1 MSELRWN
8 PLLGT
13 WTMVASNRKFRPN
26 MPKDWC
32 PFCPGEGK
40 KVPDDFTVFSYDN
53 DFPAL
58 TQYPET
64 PYVDPTGFYK
74 SAENYGKCEVIL
86 YSPRHT
92 VKFYELSVHHIV
104 ELLNLIVERCTVL
117 SKDKKIKY
125 VFPFENKG
133 EAVGVTMPHPHG
145 QLYGYSFVPQ
155 KIQVELENSKKH
167 YEEHGRCLLCHMTET
182 ELRAQDRIVFENDS
196 FVAYIPFFTDY
207 PYGVFVVPKRHM
219 GMLSDCSAHERAD
232 LARLLKVLTEAFD
245 QLFHM
250 PFPYMMVYHQQ
261 PVNSPEYED
270 AKDYYHF
277 HIEFYPPFR
286 DANKIKY
293 YASSEMGAWAAA
305 NTSAVEET
313 APVLRKII
321 EELLEGESTYGQ

>member
-13 WTMVASNRKFRPN
+13 WTMVASNRKLRPN

-40 KVPDDFTVFSYDN
+40 KVPSEFTVYAYDN

-58 TQYPET
+58 TQHPEA
-64 PYVDPTGFYK
+64 PYWDGGFYK

-86 YSPRHT
+86 YSPRHN
-92 VKFYELSVHHIV
+92 VKFYDLSVAHIV
-104 ELLNLIVERCTVL
+104 ELLDLIADRCTAL
-117 SKDKKIKY
+117 SADKRIKY
-125 VFPFENKG
+125 VYPFENKG

-145 QLYGYSFVPQ
+145 QIYGYPFVPQ
-155 KIQVELENSKKH
+155 KIETELHNCKAH
-167 YEEHGRCLLCHMTET
+167 YEKRKRCLLCQMTE
-182 ELRAQDRIVFENDS
+182 EEKDSGKRIVAENDS

-207 PYGVFVVPKRHM
+207 PYGVFVVSKRHL
-219 GMLSDCSAHERAD
+219 GMLSDCTAKERED
-232 LARLLKVLTEAFD
+232 LARILKVVTQAFD
-245 QLFHM
+245 ELFKA
-250 PFPYMMVYHQQ
+250 PFPYMMVYHQR
-261 PVNSPEYED
+261 PVNSPEYNK

-286 DANKIKY
+286 EANKIKY

-313 APVLRKII
+313 APVLRQLVNQI
-321 EELLEGESTYGQ
+321 LEKEDMNNE